1 MLVSIEIKN
10 FLLIEKIVVNFTKG
24 FNAFTGETGAG
35 KSIIIEGLK
44 LALGGKNK
52 SNLNLKDNEISSIK
66 AVFEINNLIRKNL
79 KELNIEIDDDYLI
92 VERQINSNQKS
103 KLLINSEIR
112 PLSDIKN
119 ILKNVIEFQENFEQQ
134 ELFDNNYFLKF
145 IDNIGD
151 INKTDLNSKFE
162 KLKIAK
168 ITYQDHLDNE
178 KNINEKLEILKI
190 KSKKIKLLNPIEK
203 EYEDLINKR
212 NLNKNMKKFIDIS
225 NEIKRSLSDYNS
237 KDYLSSIERNL
248 IKLESFDQEYSEIN
262 QRLSA
267 LILDISEITNELENK
282 LNSVDYDEI
291 DFDGIDEKIY
301 QYQQL
306 SNFFEIEPENLY
318 SIKEKISNEI
328 ESLENFDK
336 EKKVLFKKYIE
347 SLESFKVEANKVSN
361 LRKNVS
367 KKISKDINIQLPV
380 VNIEQ
385 GEIVFNFSEK
395 DEKFYSSNGYDELD
409 VLFRTDKNSEFN
421 SIKKVASGGELSR
434 LLLIIKSLSANK
446 DNDLTLIF
454 DEVDS
459 GLSGKIASNVSEKI
473 HSISKKNQVIAITH
487 SPQVASKAHKHWKI
501 LKIIKDDKMTSQII
515 ELDDET
521 RVDEIAGLISGAKIT
536 DTAKKVALDLLTE
549 LENENRGQVF
559 KTKK

>member
-79 KELNIEIDDDYLI
+79 KEINIEIDDDYLI
-92 VERQINSNQKS
+92 VERQINSSQKS

-119 ILKNVIEFQENFEQQ
+119 TLKNVIEFQENFEQQ

-145 IDNIGD
+145 IDNIGG

-168 ITYQDHLDNE
+168 NTYQDHLDNE

-190 KSKKIKLLNPIEK
+190 KSKKIKLLNPVEK

-225 NEIKRSLSDYNS
+225 NEIKRSLSDYISN
-237 KDYLSSIERNL
+237 DYLSSIERNL

-306 SNFFEIEPENLY
+306 SKFFEIEPESLY
-318 SIKEKISNEI
+318 SIKEKILNEI

-347 SLESFKVEANKVSN
+347 SLESFKEEANKVSN

-367 KKISKDINIQLPV
+367 KKISKDINIQLPI

-395 DEKFYSSNGYDELD
+395 DEKFYSSKGYDELD
-409 VLFRTDKNSEFN
+409 VLFRTNKNSEFN

-521 RVDEIAGLISGAKIT
+521 RVNEIAGLISGAKIT
-536 DTAKKVALDLLTE
+536 DTAKKVALDLLQ
-549 LENENRGQVF
+549 N
-559 KTKK
+559 

>member
-52 SNLNLKDNEISSIK
+52 SNLNLKENEISSIK

-119 ILKNVIEFQENFEQQ
+119 TLKNVIEFQENFEQQ

-151 INKTDLNSKFE
+151 INKTDLSSKFE
-162 KLKIAK
+162 KFKIAK
-168 ITYQDHLDNE
+168 ITYQEHLDNE

-225 NEIKRSLSDYNS
+225 NEIKRSLSDYSSNN
-237 KDYLSSIERNL
+237 YLSSIERNL

-262 QRLSA
+262 QRLST
-267 LILDISEITNELENK
+267 LILDINEITDELENK

-347 SLESFKVEANKVSN
+347 SLESFKVEAYKVSN

-395 DEKFYSSNGYDELD
+395 DEKFYSSKGYDELD
-409 VLFRTDKNSEFN
+409 VLFRTNKNSEFN

-521 RVDEIAGLISGAKIT
+521 RVNEIAGLISGAKIT
-536 DTAKKVALDLLTE
+536 DTAKKVALDLLQ
-549 LENENRGQVF
+549 N
-559 KTKK
+559 

>member
-1 MLVSIEIKN
+1 MLVSLEIKN

-52 SNLNLKDNEISSIK
+52 TNLNLKDNEISSIK

-112 PLSDIKN
+112 PLSEIKN
-119 ILKNVIEFQENFEQQ
+119 TLKNVIEFQENFEQQ

-151 INKTDLNSKFE
+151 INKTDLNLQFE
-162 KLKIAK
+162 KFKIAK
-168 ITYQDHLDNE
+168 NTYLEHLDNE

-190 KSKKIKLLNPIEK
+190 KSKKIKLLNPMEK

-237 KDYLSSIERNL
+237 NDYLSSIERNL

-282 LNSVDYDEI
+282 LNLVDYDEI

-328 ESLENFDK
+328 DSLENFDK
-336 EKKVLFKKYIE
+336 EKNVLFKKYIK
-347 SLESFKVEANKVSN
+347 SLESFKAEANKVSN
-361 LRKNVS
+361 LRKSVS
-367 KKISKDINIQLPV
+367 KKISKDINMQLPI

-395 DEKFYSSNGYDELD
+395 DEKSYSSKGYDELD
-409 VLFRTDKNSEFN
+409 VLFRY
-421 SIKKVASGGELSR
+421 
-434 LLLIIKSLSANK
+434 
-446 DNDLTLIF
+446 IF
-454 DEVDS
+454 S
-459 GLSGKIASNVSEKI
+459 
-473 HSISKKNQVIAITH
+473 
-487 SPQVASKAHKHWKI
+487 
-501 LKIIKDDKMTSQII
+501 
-515 ELDDET
+515 
-521 RVDEIAGLISGAKIT
+521 
-536 DTAKKVALDLLTE
+536 
-549 LENENRGQVF
+549 
-559 KTKK
+559 

>member
-119 ILKNVIEFQENFEQQ
+119 TLKNVIEFQENFEQQ

-162 KLKIAK
+162 KFKIAK
-168 ITYQDHLDNE
+168 NTYQEHLDNE

-237 KDYLSSIERNL
+237 NDYLSSIERNL
-248 IKLESFDQEYSEIN
+248 IKLEIFDQEYSEIN

-267 LILDISEITNELENK
+267 LRLDISEITNELENK
-282 LNSVDYDEI
+282 LNSADYDEI

-347 SLESFKVEANKVSN
+347 SLESFKVEAYKVSN

-395 DEKFYSSNGYDELD
+395 DEKFYSSKGYDELD
-409 VLFRTDKNSEFN
+409 VLFRTNKNSEFN

-521 RVDEIAGLISGAKIT
+521 RVNEIAGLISGAKIT
-536 DTAKKVALDLLTE
+536 DTAKKVALDLLQ
-549 LENENRGQVF
+549 N
-559 KTKK
+559 